1 MALGVGTDERKDE
14 LGFDED
20 PEFPGP
26 CTLAESFPWT
36 ARYARIPE

>member
-20 PEFPGP
+20 PKFPGP
-26 CTLAESFPWT
+26 CTSVESFPLT